1 MKCPSKISVLNPS
14 GVSCSN
20 SQAGGVAGP
29 QKMGAIADVT
39 QKVQINRDAT
49 GLLSS
54 DKSNAMMSQEEVEV
68 LVILRLRDN
77 VHSGYDI
84 RKSGSN
90 PLICATTCA
99 A

>member
-1 MKCPSKISVLNPS
+1 M
-14 GVSCSN
+14 
-20 SQAGGVAGP
+20 AGP

-77 VHSGYDI
+77 VHSGYQEI
-84 RKSGSN
+84 RFESTD
-90 PLICATTCA
+90 LR
-99 A
+99 